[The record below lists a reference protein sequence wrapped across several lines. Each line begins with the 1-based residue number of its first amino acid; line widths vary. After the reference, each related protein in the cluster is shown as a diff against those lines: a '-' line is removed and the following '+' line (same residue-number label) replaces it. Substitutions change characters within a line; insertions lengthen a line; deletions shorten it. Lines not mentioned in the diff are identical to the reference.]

1 MTNEADTVKVELKNC
16 PFCGANGAYVQKY
29 ADGHDPAHVSW
40 RVHCVKCSAS
50 AGTLDE
56 SPAEASETWNRRLA
70 HEAEGKVEALDQ
82 PARLEQA
89 VRAFEEVTGK
99 LALPMTQKAIGAAC
113 VAYEHASPQAVRAR
127 VIEAGQLLSL
137 AERLHYKGRI
147 APTVSEHDA
156 YFEKAS
162 VLARAAEILADN
174 SLKMPTREWMREK
187 IAADPEEGIFNV

>member
-1 MTNEADTVKVELKNC
+1 MTNEADTVKVKLLPC
-16 PFCGANGAYVQKY
+16 PFCGGEAKLAQNEG
-29 ADGHDPAHVSW
+29 DDW
-40 RVHCVKCSAS
+40 RFWSIACQAAS
-50 AGTLDE
+50 CPCLIQHRNPE
-56 SPAEASETWNRRLA
+56 VLVFSWNRRLA